1 MSQVFF
7 SLQCVKYFSD
17 FATTQDLAHSS
28 VADAKRQ
35 AYATGNSWLAE
46 GPPKNS
52 WGLQPNRMSNTST
65 VGEYRKK
72 KRIHAGAFLEHIE
85 NFLGTFM
92 HKRDCSHLDADHF
105 AGCRSIRW
113 NRQG

>member
-35 AYATGNSWLAE
+35 AYATG
-46 GPPKNS
+46 
-52 WGLQPNRMSNTST
+52 T
-65 VGEYRKK
+65 
-72 KRIHAGAFLEHIE
+72 
-85 NFLGTFM
+85 LG
-92 HKRDCSHLDADHF
+92 
-105 AGCRSIRW
+105 
-113 NRQG
+113 